1 MGSDEARGDS
11 RGSAAAPRSP
21 DDDPAPDPG
30 GARSDEIGDALA
42 RALVELRAIVRD
54 LLELAGVELDR
65 VRVGVRTG
73 ALRLLLLSWLVLTAV
88 AATVFAAWVLVDGVT
103 GGIGELLGGRAWAGR
118 AIGGALIL
126 STLGAAA
133 LVVRARMRRVQLNR
147 LKDKYDS
154 RPDPAGEQGAP
165 R

>member
-11 RGSAAAPRSP
+11 RGSAAATRSP

-30 GARSDEIGDALA
+30 AARSEEIGDALA

-73 ALRLLLLSWLVLTAV
+73 ALRLLVLTWLSLTAV

-103 GGIGELLGGRAWAGR
+103 GGIGELLGGRVWAGR
-118 AIGGALIL
+118 AIGGAVIL

-133 LVVRARMRRVQLNR
+133 LVVRARMRRANLDHLR
-147 LKDKYDS
+147 KKYGS
-154 RPDPAGEQGAP
+154 RPDPAREEGAP